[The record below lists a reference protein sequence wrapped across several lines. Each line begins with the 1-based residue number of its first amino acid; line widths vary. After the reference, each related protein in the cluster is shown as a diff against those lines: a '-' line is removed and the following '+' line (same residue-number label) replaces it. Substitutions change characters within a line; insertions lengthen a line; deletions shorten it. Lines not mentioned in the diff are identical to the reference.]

1 MLKTRAQLFAEGVTR
16 GVVAG
21 PKFTQVVYGIHVP
34 AGVVPTLGLQYE
46 ALQLAV
52 PDGAFSHRTA
62 ARILA
67 APLRDVFALIEMT
80 VAPPKSPP
88 RRRGVKGY
96 ERALGPGDVIEW
108 RGLRVTSPA
117 RTLADL
123 AALIPQQELV
133 VIGDDMLRRDL
144 TTPAELLAM
153 LEVSHVGRR
162 GLVAARWAVPRMD
175 GKSGSAQESRT
186 RLRFEDE
193 GLPRPECNV
202 EIYDLA
208 GGYVACPDLVL
219 KEAKVAVEFDGEHHL
234 TVEQQRS
241 DAIRDRLLIAAGY
254 VPLRAT
260 SRDLERC
267 NTDLFDTI
275 RALLIERSSWRPV
288 NVGWVPPTPQ

>member
-1 MLKTRAQLFAEGVTR
+1 MLETRAQLLAGGVTR
-16 GVVAG
+16 GVLAG
-21 PKFTQVVYGIHVP
+21 PRFTQVVYGIHVP
-34 AGVVPTLGLQYE
+34 AGVERTLGLQYE

-62 ARILA
+62 ARIFA
-67 APLRDVFALIEMT
+67 APLRDWFAWIEMT

-88 RRRGVKGY
+88 RRKGVKGY

-123 AALIPQQELV
+123 AALISQQELV
-133 VIGDDMLRRDL
+133 VVGDDMLRRGL
-144 TTPAELLAM
+144 TTPAELIAM
-153 LEVSHVGRR
+153 LEVAHFGSG

-175 GKSGSAQESRT
+175 GKSGSAQESRA
-186 RLRFEDE
+186 RLRFEEE

-202 EIYDLA
+202 AIHDDA
-208 GGYVACPDLVL
+208 GGFVACSDLVL
-219 KEAKVAVEFDGEHHL
+219 KEAKIAVEYDGETHL

-241 DAIRDRLLIAAGY
+241 DAIRDRLLIGAGY

-260 SRDLERC
+260 SRDLERR

-275 RALLIERSSWRPV
+275 RRLLIQRTSWRPR
-288 NVGWVPPTPQ
+288 